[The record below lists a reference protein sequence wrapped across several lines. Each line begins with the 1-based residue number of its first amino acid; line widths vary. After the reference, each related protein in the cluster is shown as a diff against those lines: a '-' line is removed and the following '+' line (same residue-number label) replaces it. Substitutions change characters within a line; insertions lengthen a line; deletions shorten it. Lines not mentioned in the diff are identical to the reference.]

1 MVDFFVQNGGI
12 LFAVLGAIL
21 AAALSGVGSA
31 RGVGH
36 VGQGAAAIVIDD
48 PAKFGQSLILELLPG
63 TQGLYG
69 MIIAIIVMVTKFD
82 MALPLQEGVRVF
94 LSCLPIAIVGYASAI
109 HQGNVAYAGLE
120 ILAKNESQSMKGV
133 IYAVMVE
140 TYAILA
146 FIISLIFVFAA

>member
-1 MVDFFVQNGGI
+1 MVEFFVKNGGV
-12 LFAVLGAIL
+12 LFAVLGAVL
-21 AAALSGVGSA
+21 AAALSGIGSA

-48 PAKFGQSLILELLPG
+48 PAKFGRSLILQLLPG

-69 MIIAIIVMVTKFD
+69 MIIAIIVLVVKLNTNLD
-82 MALPLQEGVRVF
+82 LQEGLRVC
-94 LSCLPIAIVGYASAI
+94 LSCLPIAIVGYSSAI

-120 ILAKNESQSMKGV
+120 ILAKNEAESMKGV

-146 FIISLIFVFAA
+146 FIISLILLFAA